1 MVEHELIAGQQAWR
15 WVFYLTTMVA
25 AIPALLGAFF
35 LPETFAPV
43 LLAKKVK
50 KMKKE
55 TGNQEL
61 RSIHQ
66 KDETLL
72 HLCERSLVRPLVMI
86 TTQPIVIV
94 LALYLTI
101 IFGTYVSFGNQK
113 SLKIEFD
120 IHGSPFL

>member
-1 MVEHELIAGQQAWR
+1 MVEHDLIAGQQAWR
-15 WVFYLTTMVA
+15 WVFYITTMVA
-25 AIPALLGAFF
+25 AVPAILGAFC
-35 LPETFAPV
+35 LPETFGPT

-55 TGNQEL
+55 TGNENL

-72 HLCERSLVRPLVMI
+72 QLCERSLVRPLIMI

-101 IFGTYVSFGNQK
+101 IFGTYVSIRLTTPSFA
-113 SLKIEFD
+113 
-120 IHGSPFL
+120 

>member
-1 MVEHELIAGQQAWR
+1 MEM
-15 WVFYLTTMVA
+15 VFYLTTMVA